1 MKVTV
6 VNYGYPIYQTVVV
19 PTEEGNCLDASE
31 KADKFIKEQGFDLNG
46 VQISCFGVYNDIK
59 IL

>member
-1 MKVTV
+1 MAA
-6 VNYGYPIYQTVVV
+6 
-19 PTEEGNCLDASE
+19 EEGNSLDASE
-31 KADKFIKEQGFDLNG
+31 KADKYIREQGFDLNG

>member
-6 VNYGYPIYQTVVV
+6 VNYGPPIYRTVVV
-19 PTEEGNCLDASE
+19 PFEAGNCLEASE
-31 KADKFIKEQGFDLNG
+31 KAHKYMREQGFDLNG

>member
-31 KADKFIKEQGFDLNG
+31 MADKFIKEQGFDLNG